1 MHKIISWITAA
12 VVLISGCSA
21 SHENDAPE
29 VEIQSE
35 QQYIGSTV
43 EAASAQEFVE
53 GMGLGWNLGNTLD
66 PVDCNWLSNEM
77 EYETSWGN
85 PKVTKELISYIKSE
99 GIDTIRVP
107 VTWKN
112 HVGEAPEYTIS
123 ADWLARVKEIISWCV
138 EEDMYII
145 LNMHHEGTWLTK
157 ASTDYDNVMTE
168 YKAIWSQLAEEF
180 GEYSNK
186 LIFESMNEIGFDDL
200 GTEKGCELMNK
211 INAEFV
217 KLVRNSGHNNAD
229 RYLLLAGY
237 WTDIDRS
244 CQGEGITVPE
254 GDDKLIVS
262 MHYYSPATF
271 AIADKTSTWGYQE
284 SWGSDADYKYLDRQ
298 MNKLK
303 KKFIDNG
310 IPVIM
315 GEFGCTLKDKD
326 LTARKLYLAAVTEYC
341 AKYGICPVLWDNGEE
356 INRTSLS
363 WRTEGLGETM
373 RESYQNGKKEK
384 QA

>member
-1 MHKIISWITAA
+1 
-12 VVLISGCSA
+12 
-21 SHENDAPE
+21 
-29 VEIQSE
+29 
-35 QQYIGSTV
+35 
-43 EAASAQEFVE
+43 
-53 GMGLGWNLGNTLD
+53 
-66 PVDCNWLSNEM
+66 
-77 EYETSWGN
+77 
-85 PKVTKELISYIKSE
+85 
-99 GIDTIRVP
+99 
-107 VTWKN
+107 
-112 HVGEAPEYTIS
+112 
-123 ADWLARVKEIISWCV
+123 
-138 EEDMYII
+138 
-145 LNMHHEGTWLTK
+145 
-157 ASTDYDNVMTE
+157 
-168 YKAIWSQLAEEF
+168 
-180 GEYSNK
+180 
-186 LIFESMNEIGFDDL
+186 
-200 GTEKGCELMNK
+200 MNK

-217 KLVRNSGHNNAD
+217 ELVRNSGHNNTD

-363 WRTEGLGETM
+363 WRTEGLGEAM